1 MNRLPEDY
9 QLSNRELRILLA
21 LAAGP
26 SSGYGV
32 AEQYREDAHDE
43 LKLSNG
49 TLFPALKR
57 LEDMGL
63 ITAESAAGRGV
74 GRKMYQLT
82 RRGRMQ
88 LTLDLAALE
97 HLARLGRERL

>member
-32 AEQYREDAHDE
+32 AEQYQEDAHDE

-57 LEDMGL
+57 LEV
-63 ITAESAAGRGV
+63 SARVLNRPAPPNPCA
-74 GRKMYQLT
+74 L
-82 RRGRMQ
+82 
-88 LTLDLAALE
+88 LSTLSL
-97 HLARLGRERL
+97 